1 MIINDLKTL
10 EKESRE
16 EGIPI
21 IGAKKGAYLLGKVKE
36 LQPQLIL
43 ELGTANGYSGT
54 ILGSQGAKLI
64 TVEQD
69 PRRLKEAA
77 ETFPKFNIKA
87 TIINNDCQIE
97 TKRTAED
104 KKNHNTFDMIFL
116 DFEKKGYI
124 KVLNDC
130 IKLLK
135 KGGVMIADNISH
147 DYCKDFKEK
156 IRGHKKLKTEIIN
169 IEDGLSCSVKV

>member
-1 MIINDLKTL
+1 MSTRIPSESQISALISTL
-10 EKESRE
+10 CWVVE
-16 EGIPI
+16 EG
-21 IGAKKGAYLLGKVKE
+21 ANEHQQRVYLL
-36 LQPQLIL
+36 L
-43 ELGTANGYSGT
+43 
-54 ILGSQGAKLI
+54 
-64 TVEQD
+64 
-69 PRRLKEAA
+69 PR
-77 ETFPKFNIKA
+77 I
-87 TIINNDCQIE
+87 Q
-97 TKRTAED
+97 D